1 MTTTAMAQSG
11 IPPTSSSAMEGA
23 CSSLAT
29 TEKKRKKNRES
40 KSFCQIGSLVR
51 LHIFKVGTPPN
62 THILCLVENL
72 VIICS
77 MYKILLYRHKYIKS
91 RETLRFSTFPICITK
106 IGKQT
111 MGSHLKCIHTTFRIY
126 TLCIYTYIFIFQVLH
141 FIYMLIFLIHE
152 FHFILVIIFLCEP
165 RKKIYLF

>member
-29 TEKKRKKNRES
+29 TEKKRKNSWKQ
-40 KSFCQIGSLVR
+40 KFLLDR
-51 LHIFKVGTPPN
+51 LTRSSSHFQSWNSTTH

-91 RETLRFSTFPICITK
+91 RETLRSSTFPICITK